1 MGTPLALGL
10 DADMRSHKH
19 FAMSQ
24 SLALHRALDVVRQ
37 ELQQER
43 AGRAKDRLT
52 LSDELHEARARAVFL
67 EGRGDDLKVAWTAQK
82 QSRLEAQAQ
91 ARASDDANVRTSLT
105 LGERSGQ
112 CVELESRA
120 DMLLERSER
129 IEAERDELVIERA
142 ESERLLRRRSEELTK
157 CLEVMRQTIADAQ
170 GQLLLQVIITLLI
183 IHYSTHFLPKSPS
196 FILPQVTTSGDNA
209 QRLDRANL
217 AIQVNFPLLLSYHIN
232 HYFIDW
238 VVLLHYYAPLAVS
251 SGSASAGV
259 RGALDP
265 IPRSG

>member
-1 MGTPLALGL
+1 MQLRLGRTNVTAASKTTTAPHSTVPTDNKTSHSSSYRGLELITSELLSGTPLALGL

-19 FAMSQ
+19 FAVAQ

-43 AGRAKDRLT
+43 AGRAKDRQT

-91 ARASDDANVRTSLT
+91 ARVSDDANVRTSLA

-120 DMLLERSER
+120 EMLLERSER

-157 CLEVMRQTIADAQ
+157 CLEMMRQTIADAQ
-170 GQLLLQVIITLLI
+170 GQLLLQVITLLV
-183 IHYSTHFLPKSPS
+183 IHNSTHFFL
-196 FILPQVTTSGDNA
+196 
-209 QRLDRANL
+209 
-217 AIQVNFPLLLSYHIN
+217 
-232 HYFIDW
+232 
-238 VVLLHYYAPLAVS
+238 
-251 SGSASAGV
+251 
-259 RGALDP
+259 
-265 IPRSG
+265 